1 MKTIINSTHE
11 LDVEVKLNLIHTLF
25 RLGLIPGDDW
35 YYVMQV
41 RARFSRI

>member
-1 MKTIINSTHE
+1 MTNTIINAHE

-25 RLGLIPGDDW
+25 RLGLINGNDW

-41 RARFSRI
+41 RARFSRV